1 MPLSVDLIP
10 AMSTM
15 MTRSQAQAQ
24 AQAQAWSLDFDAASR
39 AWRANK
45 RALRNGCF
53 EYVASP
59 EPTEPTE
66 PTETTRK
73 SRRDRR
79 QPERLGHYYT
89 PMTD

>member
-1 MPLSVDLIP
+1 
-10 AMSTM
+10 
-15 MTRSQAQAQ
+15 MTRSQ

-66 PTETTRK
+66 TTRK